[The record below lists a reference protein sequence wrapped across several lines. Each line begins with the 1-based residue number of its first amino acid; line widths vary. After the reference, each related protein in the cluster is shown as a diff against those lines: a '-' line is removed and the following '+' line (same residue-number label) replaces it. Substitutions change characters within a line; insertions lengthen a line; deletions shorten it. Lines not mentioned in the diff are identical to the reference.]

1 MTTPTKQS
9 NTTISQALEDF
20 DKKFVRVKS
29 GKWKLIGWDA
39 EASEA
44 DFKSFLQSKLEEAI

>member
-1 MTTPTKQS
+1 MTPTKQS